1 MYTTAR
7 TRRTVTYFASGSSRP
22 ADIRG
27 FGAIGHAIGVAAPD
41 VSPQAEIELARLAGT
56 GVQVFVDSGAF
67 SEVKFGSEGVR
78 VVKPITDAMWRD
90 RLALYRRLALA
101 LGAQIHLV
109 APDRIGDQD
118 ETLRRLSCYAL
129 ELRALRALGAN
140 VLVPIQKGTRSQAL
154 FVREIELALGFS
166 DFVHAIPSKKKAT
179 SMPELHAYL
188 TAVRP
193 SKLHFL
199 GMGVQNAIAPAVIA
213 LIDEIVPGASV
224 AFDSNLIRA
233 NVGRGRAPRK
243 LTRARDEA
251 SRLIAAGAPFGSAQE
266 LGIVLAFGS
275 ELDAARARARCLPRG
290 RQLSI
295 FAAA

>member
-1 MYTTAR
+1 MIAKPN
-7 TRRTVTYFASGSSRP
+7 VPEALP
-22 ADIRG
+22 W
-27 FGAIGHAIGVAAPD
+27 
-41 VSPQAEIELARLAGT
+41 
-56 GVQVFVDSGAF
+56 
-67 SEVKFGSEGVR
+67 VR
-78 VVKPITDAMWRD
+78 S
-90 RLALYRRLALA
+90 LYRRDVV
-101 LGAQIHLV
+101 G
-109 APDRIGDQD
+109 
-118 ETLRRLSCYAL
+118 CCW
-129 ELRALRALGAN
+129 
-140 VLVPIQKGTRSQAL
+140 
-154 FVREIELALGFS
+154 
-166 DFVHAIPSKKKAT
+166 
-179 SMPELHAYL
+179 
-188 TAVRP
+188 
-193 SKLHFL
+193 
-199 GMGVQNAIAPAVIA
+199 GVQNAIAPAVIA